1 MELNEKNVSEI
12 AKELGLSGR
21 KNVSKRDLDYL
32 SSKSDAELEREILK
46 IKERLKDANIS
57 YEQQM
62 ALLKNISPMLD
73 SKQKARLARIIEL
86 LKK

>member
-1 MELNEKNVSEI
+1 MEFNEKNVSEI
-12 AKELGLSGR
+12 AKELGLAGR

-46 IKERLKDANIS
+46 IKERLKANNIS

-73 SKQKARLARIIEL
+73 PKQKARLARIVEL

>member
-1 MELNEKNVSEI
+1 MEFNEKNVSEI

-46 IKERLKDANIS
+46 IKERLKANNIS

-62 ALLKNISPMLD
+62 ALLKKISPMLD
-73 SKQKARLARIIEL
+73 PKQKARLARIVEL

>member
-1 MELNEKNVSEI
+1 MEFNEKNVSEI
-12 AKELGLSGR
+12 AKELGLAGR

-73 SKQKARLARIIEL
+73 PKQKARLARIVEL

>member
-1 MELNEKNVSEI
+1 MQFNEKNVSEI
-12 AKELGLSGR
+12 AKELGLAGR

-46 IKERLKDANIS
+46 IKERLKANNIS

-73 SKQKARLARIIEL
+73 PKQKARLARIVEL